1 VPEKLKEFETS
12 KKDVKNGVEK
22 MPPASTRLKDEDL
35 YEPLGGKSA
44 GANTLEEDELPVMGN
59 HRPTFAKK
67 GDMNVS
73 LSDFVI
79 KSVVGRGTFGKV
91 FLVQK
96 KDTNEVFAMKSLRK
110 DVIIEYDQV
119 ESTKLEKEILLQA
132 DHPFL
137 VGMSYVF

>member
-1 VPEKLKEFETS
+1 MPEKLKEFETS

-110 DVIIEYDQV
+110 DVIIEYD
-119 ESTKLEKEILLQA
+119 
-132 DHPFL
+132 
-137 VGMSYVF
+137 